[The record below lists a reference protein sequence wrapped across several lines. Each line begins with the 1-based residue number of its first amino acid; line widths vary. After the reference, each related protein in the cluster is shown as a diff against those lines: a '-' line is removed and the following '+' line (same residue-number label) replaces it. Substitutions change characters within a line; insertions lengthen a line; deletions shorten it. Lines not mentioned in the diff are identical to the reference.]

1 MVRQETP
8 KALITSRWNEH
19 YKNTF
24 KIKGLCSELMRRVRR
39 VVLLS
44 LFTFVFFQGVGVAHA
59 ITLQEAY
66 ADHKSDVQVNG
77 SGTVVRVLRDDN
89 KGSRHQKFILKL
101 SSGQTILIAHNID
114 LAPRI
119 KTIAQGD
126 TVQFYGEY
134 EYSSKGGVVHWTHR
148 DPNNRHV
155 HGWLKHQGTLYQ

>member
-19 YKNTF
+19 CKNTL

-89 KGSRHQKFILKL
+89 KGSRHQKFNCPQYR
-101 SSGQTILIAHNID
+101 SCPAH
-114 LAPRI
+114 
-119 KTIAQGD
+119 
-126 TVQFYGEY
+126 
-134 EYSSKGGVVHWTHR
+134 
-148 DPNNRHV
+148 
-155 HGWLKHQGTLYQ
+155 